1 MFRCTTDARLEDRCP
16 SRNYY
21 LRPAILFTFSLF
33 VLICFRALAHEDS
46 DPDMIRFYVG
56 TYTTGESE
64 GIYLGELDRTEGTF
78 QLVGLAGEAAN
89 PSFLALHPTESYLYA
104 VGELGNYNNRAGGAV
119 FAFAI
124 NEETGMLTALNS
136 ESSLAGAPCH
146 IAVDATGQSVY
157 AANYSGGNVIGL
169 PLKDD
174 GSVGPVASLI
184 QHEGAGPHES
194 RQEKAHAHC
203 VNLDPSNNLLLVC
216 DLGVDR
222 IYLYDVDHETAE
234 LTPHDPPFASLKPGD
249 GPRHLAFHPNNEW
262 VYVINEL
269 ASTITSFAYDVEE
282 GELEEFQTISTLPE
296 EFEGQSTTAEVVVHP
311 SGRFVYGS
319 NRGHES
325 IAVFAVDQE
334 TGQLTFVEHESCG
347 GSWPRCFAVDPTG
360 RYMIVANQKTNNIVL
375 YEIDQ
380 ENGELTPTGDT
391 LEVGAPVCILF
402 Q

>member
-1 MFRCTTDARLEDRCP
+1 MFRPTIDARVEECAEQRKFF
-16 SRNYY
+16 
-21 LRPAILFTFSLF
+21 LRPAILFTFCLL
-33 VLICFRALAHEDS
+33 VLTCLRAFTQDDA
-46 DPDMIRFYVG
+46 DPDTIRFYIG
-56 TYTTGESE
+56 TYTTGDSE
-64 GIYLGELDRTEGTF
+64 GIYLGELDRTEGTL
-78 QLVGLAGEAAN
+78 QLVGLAGEAEN

-104 VGELGNYNNRAGGAV
+104 VGELGRYNNRAGGAV
-119 FAFAI
+119 FAFAMDK
-124 NEETGMLTALNS
+124 ESGMLTLLNG

-146 IAVDATGQSVY
+146 IVVDETGKCVY

-169 PLKDD
+169 PIQED
-174 GSVGPVASLI
+174 GRVAPVASLI
-184 QHEGAGPHES
+184 QHEGSGPNES

-203 VNLDPSNNLLLVC
+203 VNLDPSGDVLLVC

-222 IYLYDVDHETAE
+222 VYLYDINHETAE
-234 LTPHDPPFASLKPGD
+234 LSPHDPPFATLKPGD
-249 GPRHLAFHPNNEW
+249 GPRHLAFHPNEEW

-269 ASTITSFAYDVEE
+269 ASTITAFAYDVEE

-296 EFEGQSTTAEVVVHP
+296 DFEGRSTTAEVVVHP

-334 TGQLTFVEHESCG
+334 TGRLTFVERESCG
-347 GSWPRCFAVDPTG
+347 GSCPRCFAVDPSG
-360 RYMIVANQKTNNIVL
+360 RYMIVANQRTNNIVL

-380 ENGELTPTGDT
+380 EDGGLTPTGDE
-391 LEVGAPVCILF
+391 LEVGAPVCILV